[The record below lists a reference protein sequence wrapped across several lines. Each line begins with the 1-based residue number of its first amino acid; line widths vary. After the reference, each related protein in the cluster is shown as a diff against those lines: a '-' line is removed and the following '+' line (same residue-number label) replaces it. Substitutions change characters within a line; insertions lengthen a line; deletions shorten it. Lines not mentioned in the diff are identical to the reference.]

1 MAIANPSQDLLMHAA
16 FASDLLMNHPG
27 ADIRYINRM
36 NAVKE
41 QQSGESTAAAAVVLT
56 PGEKI
61 FEAVMKGSQ
70 GSIINLVKEGL
81 DAGIM
86 PDDMIQK
93 HLITAIQKVG
103 VLFEEKKYYL
113 PQLIASA
120 ETMEKAIN
128 YLEPMLIKD
137 DEEEKATII
146 MATVEGD
153 IHDIGKNLVVLMLKN
168 YGYRVIDLGKDVSA
182 ECIIETAVKEHA
194 AIIGLSALMT
204 TTLVSMKKTIE
215 LLHEN
220 ELDCKIMVGGA
231 VLTPEYAKEIHADF
245 YAKDAKESVDIAKRV
260 LG

>member
-1 MAIANPSQDLLMHAA
+1 
-16 FASDLLMNHPG
+16 
-27 ADIRYINRM
+27 
-36 NAVKE
+36 
-41 QQSGESTAAAAVVLT
+41 
-56 PGEKI
+56 
-61 FEAVMKGSQ
+61 MKGSQ

-168 YGYRVIDLGKDVSA
+168 YGYDVIDLGKDVESQRILDVA
-182 ECIIETAVKEHA
+182 KEKKA
-194 AIIGLSALMT
+194 SVIGLSALMT
-204 TTLVSMKKTIE
+204 TTMTEMKHLVE
-215 LLHEN
+215 LAKEQN
-220 ELDCKIMVGGA
+220 VEAKIIIGGA
-231 VLTPEYAKEIHADF
+231 VVTESYAKEIGADG
-245 YAKDAKESVDIAKRV
+245 YSRDAGEAVRLV
-260 LG
+260 NRLLGDSKA